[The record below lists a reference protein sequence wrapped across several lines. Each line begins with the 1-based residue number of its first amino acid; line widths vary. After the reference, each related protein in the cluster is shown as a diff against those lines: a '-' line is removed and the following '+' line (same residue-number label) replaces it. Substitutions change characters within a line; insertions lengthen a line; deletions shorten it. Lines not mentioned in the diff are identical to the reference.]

1 MKRNKKGMSLGAK
14 VFTMV
19 AVLGVAL
26 LLICYLNLDALAI
39 LKEQS
44 ETLAVDIYAYED
56 AVAGGNQA
64 EITAAQEELH
74 YILERISIKAS
85 GTYVFEIILLV
96 LVVIIMAITILIANR
111 KIVRPV
117 KKASASLNVIVKS
130 IEENR
135 GDLTQRIEV
144 TTQDEIAQLVNGIN
158 GFLDNLQGL
167 MQRMQ
172 DDSARMMASAGTV
185 GERVDE
191 SNRNAMNLSAA
202 AEELAASME
211 EVSVT
216 LEQIATGSTRILE
229 QVRGMSQGADSGVED
244 MGQIKNNVAG
254 MQKETNASRKAAV
267 DMFSDITVTLQEA
280 VEESSNVEKI
290 NDLTGDIL
298 DIASQTNLLALNA
311 SIEAARAG
319 EAGKG
324 FAVVADE
331 IRVLADNS
339 TKTANNIQEISRMV
353 TGAVGK
359 LAENATRMLDFIN
372 TSVMKDY
379 DNFEEIMI
387 QYQNDTDN
395 VSGILTEFAQQAAV
409 ITETMQSMNS
419 GINDITMTVEESVRG
434 ITGVAEDTSSLVGAI
449 THIHEAT
456 EDNQE
461 ISKEMQ
467 KEVSRFE
474 KV

>member
-1 MKRNKKGMSLGAK
+1 MKQRKKGMSLGAK

-26 LLICYLNLDALAI
+26 LLICYLNLDAMAI
-39 LKEQS
+39 LTEQS
-44 ETLAVDIYAYED
+44 ETLAVDIYVYEE
-56 AVAGGNQA
+56 AVASGDEGK
-64 EITAAQEELH
+64 ITQAQEDLH
-74 YILERISIKAS
+74 YILERIMIKAS
-85 GTYVFEIILLV
+85 GTYIFEIALFV
-96 LVVIIMAITILIANR
+96 LVIIVMVVVVLVANR

-117 KKASASLNVIVKS
+117 KKASASLDRIVKS
-130 IEENR
+130 IEEDR

-144 TTQDEIAQLVNGIN
+144 TTKDEIAQLVNGIN

-172 DDSARMMASAGTV
+172 DDSSRMMVSADTV
-185 GERVDE
+185 EERVDE

-216 LEQIATGSTRILE
+216 LEQIATGSARILE
-229 QVRGMSQGADSGVED
+229 QVRGMSQGADNGVED
-244 MGQIKNNVAG
+244 MTQIKNNVAG
-254 MQKETNASRKAAV
+254 MQKETKASRQSAV
-267 DMFSDITVTLQEA
+267 DMFGDITVTLQEA
-280 VEESSNVEKI
+280 VQESSNVEKI

-331 IRVLADNS
+331 IRNLADNS
-339 TKTANNIQEISRMV
+339 TQTANNIQEISRMV

-359 LAENATRMLDFIN
+359 LAENATKMLDFIN

-379 DNFEEIMI
+379 DNFEDIMV

-395 VSGILTEFAQQAAV
+395 VSAILTEFAQQAAV
-409 ITETMQSMNS
+409 IMETMQTMSS
-419 GINDITMTVEESVRG
+419 GINDITDTVEESVRG
-434 ITGVAEDTSSLVGAI
+434 ITGVADDTSELVSAI
-449 THIHEAT
+449 SQIHEAT

-467 KEVSRFE
+467 KEVGRFE

>member
-1 MKRNKKGMSLGAK
+1 MKKEKKGMSLGGK
-14 VFTMV
+14 VFTIV
-19 AVLGVAL
+19 AILGVLL

-39 LKEQS
+39 LNKQAQTVAADIELYEQ
-44 ETLAVDIYAYED
+44 AIK
-56 AVAGGNQA
+56 GGNQA
-64 EITAAQEELH
+64 QVDEARGELLFM
-74 YILERISIKAS
+74 LERIIIKAS
-85 GTYVFEIILLV
+85 GTYIFEIALMILA
-96 LVVIIMAITILIANR
+96 VIIMAVMLLVANR

-117 KKASASLNVIVKS
+117 KKASASLDIIVKS

-135 GDLTQRIEV
+135 GDLTQRIEI
-144 TTQDEIAQLVNGIN
+144 TTKDEIAQLVGGIN
-158 GFLDNLQGL
+158 GFLDNLQGV

-172 DDSARMMASAGTV
+172 GDSARMLTSAGAIE
-185 GERVDE
+185 ERVDD
-191 SNRNAMNLSAA
+191 SNRSAMNLSAA

-216 LEQIATGSTRILE
+216 LEQIATGSARILE
-229 QVRGMSQGADSGVED
+229 QVRVMNQGADSGVDD
-244 MGQIKNNVAG
+244 MSKIKANVAG
-254 MQKETNASRKAAV
+254 MQKETKASRKAAV

-280 VEESSNVEKI
+280 VTESNNVEKI
-290 NDLTGDIL
+290 NGLTGDIL

-339 TKTANNIQEISRMV
+339 TKTANDIQDISRMV
-353 TGAVGK
+353 TEAVGK
-359 LAENATRMLDFIN
+359 LAENATKMLDFIN
-372 TSVMKDY
+372 SSVMKDY
-379 DNFEEIMI
+379 DNFEEIMV

-395 VSGILTEFAQQAAV
+395 VSEILTDFANQAAV
-409 ITETMQSMNS
+409 ITETMQSMS
-419 GINDITMTVEESVRG
+419 TGINDITMTVEESVRG

-449 THIHEAT
+449 SQIYEAT

-467 KEVSRFE
+467 KEVNRFE

>member
-1 MKRNKKGMSLGAK
+1 MKKNKKGMSLGAK

-19 AVLGVAL
+19 AVLGISF

-44 ETLAVDIYAYED
+44 ETLVVDIYAYEE

-64 EITAAQEELH
+64 EITEAQEELH

-96 LVVIIMAITILIANR
+96 LIIIIMAITVLVANR
-111 KIVRPV
+111 SIVKPV
-117 KKASASLNVIVKS
+117 KKASASLDVIVKS

-135 GDLTQRIEV
+135 GDLTQRIEI
-144 TTQDEIAQLVNGIN
+144 TTKDEIAQLVGGIN
-158 GFLDNLQGL
+158 GFLDNLQGV

-172 DDSARMMASAGTV
+172 DDSARMLASADTV
-185 GERVDE
+185 GDRVDE

-244 MGQIKNNVAG
+244 MGQIKNNVAD
-254 MQKETNASRKAAV
+254 MQKETKASRKSAV
-267 DMFSDITVTLQEA
+267 DMFGNITITLQEA

-353 TGAVGK
+353 TDAVGK
-359 LAENATRMLDFIN
+359 LAENATKMLDFIN

-409 ITETMQSMNS
+409 ITETMQSMS
-419 GINDITMTVEESVRG
+419 TGINDITMTVEESVRG

-461 ISKEMQ
+461 ISRKMQ
-467 KEVSRFE
+467 REVSRFE